1 MRLRRRYAILA
12 FASVAALIVGG
23 TALANHTSNVS
34 SVRTFTFAPRDL
46 PANTFRAGALTVRV
60 HTNYAHPGD
69 KPRGGFAKTV
79 TLLFDNDMRVNLT
92 GIPSCT
98 ATFGSGTTI
107 RAAWE
112 RCGPGA
118 DQAGEVNAYLSPPGA
133 VSGRAST
140 APPSNF
146 DACTLVFKRGGNPG
160 RILLFARVRLVPN
173 GTANCSN
180 PATNTGGNTSVT
192 LVGTLGSVTQA
203 DFRTRLR
210 VPNIDQ
216 LALPLDDFRARVKR
230 AGVFKARCGDGN
242 KLLNLKANWVYSGSG
257 QANDTVNK
265 AFGCT

>member
-1 MRLRRRYAILA
+1 MRIKKPSAVILA
-12 FASVAALIVGG
+12 FASVAALAVGG
-23 TALANHTSNVS
+23 FAYANHTSNVS
-34 SVRTFTFAPRDL
+34 SVPTFTFAPRDL
-46 PANTFRAGALTVRV
+46 PTSTFRAGALTVRV

-69 KPRGGFAKTV
+69 RTRGGYAKTV

-107 RAAWE
+107 RQAWE

-146 DACTLVFKRGGNPG
+146 GACTLVFKRASNK
-160 RILLFARVRLVPN
+160 ILLFARVTLRPN
-173 GTANCSN
+173 VTANCSS
-180 PATNTGGNTSVT
+180 PATNTSGNTTTV
-192 LVGTLGSVTQA
+192 LVGTLSTVTAA
-203 DFRTRLR
+203 DFRTRFT

-216 LALPLDDFRARVKR
+216 LPLPLDDFKATVRRGGAF
-230 AGVFKARCGDGN
+230 AARCRDAN
-242 KLLNLKANWVYSGSG
+242 KLLNLRGIWVYSGSG
-257 QANDTVNK
+257 QARDAVNK
-265 AFGCT
+265 AFRCF